1 MLPKMS
7 NIIRGEAQGVVSL
20 EMENGL
26 QALPPKAYTG
36 MPLKQPYSMNFL
48 LTMFEIFYPAL
59 FK

>member
-1 MLPKMS
+1 MS